1 MKKSLLSESSF
12 VRAIGIE
19 PTCLAAP
26 DPKSGASASF
36 ATPALKWSFIFSMA
50 ALQIQGGDANV
61 RAFDEKI
68 KNTCFCVN
76 SFKMETVAAIPKY
89 NLSEDQEKKLILR
102 EYRALLRSM
111 KPKLKPGDKELVRM
125 AFEMA
130 ADAHKTMR
138 RKSGEP
144 YILHPLAVAR
154 ICVEEIGLGVR
165 STICSLLHD
174 TVEDT
179 DISLEDIERQ
189 FGNEIARIVD
199 GLTKIS
205 TVIDVNASQQA
216 ENFKKILLTL
226 TDDPRVI
233 LIKLA
238 DRLHNMRTLESMKR
252 EKQLKIASETVYVY
266 APLAHRMGLYTIKTE
281 MEDLAMKYMEPDTYK
296 EIARKLSETRR
307 ERTRYINEF
316 IRPIREKMEKAEFNF
331 EIYGRPKSIHSIWNK
346 MKKKGVSFEEVYDL
360 FAIRVILNSP
370 PEREKEDCWKVYSM
384 ITDEYTPSP
393 ERLRDWL
400 SNPKSNGYEAL
411 HTTVMG
417 PQGKWVEV
425 QIRTKRMNEIAEK
438 GLAAHWKYKEGT
450 ADESRFDKWFHQIRE
465 ALQSQ
470 DADTVDFLQDFKT
483 SFLAEEIYVYTPKG
497 DVKMLPVGSTAL
509 DFAFAI
515 HSAVGARCIGAK
527 VNHKL
532 VPLSHKLRSGDQIEI
547 ITSNKQKPSEDWL
560 NIVVTAKAKS
570 KIKDALKEEK
580 RKIAEDGKYFV
591 QRKLEAI
598 GAAYQQHNIDILT
611 EFYKQP
617 STLDFFYQVA
627 TKSIDLKELKDF
639 HILGDKLEAP
649 KPQRPHIEIKT
660 DQQLHT
666 DFNKKDAELII
677 FGESSDRI
685 LYNLANCC
693 KPIPGD
699 DVFGFVTTGKGLTI
713 HRTNCPNAS
722 KLLANYGHRV
732 VKTKW
737 AKNKEISFLT
747 GLNIIGLDDV
757 GVVHKI
763 TNLISGEMKINIG
776 ALSIEAKE
784 GIFRGSFKVFVHDKE
799 ELDELVHRLKSL
811 SGIHAVERFDA
822 ELV

>member
-1 MKKSLLSESSF
+1 
-12 VRAIGIE
+12 
-19 PTCLAAP
+19 
-26 DPKSGASASF
+26 
-36 ATPALKWSFIFSMA
+36 
-50 ALQIQGGDANV
+50 
-61 RAFDEKI
+61 
-68 KNTCFCVN
+68 
-76 SFKMETVAAIPKY
+76 METVAAIPKY
-89 NLSEDQEKKLILR
+89 NLSEEQEKKLILR
-102 EYRALLRSM
+102 EYRALLRCL
-111 KPKLKPGDKELVRM
+111 KPKLKPGDKELVRI

-165 STICSLLHD
+165 STICALLHD

-179 DISLEDIERQ
+179 DITLNDIERQ
-189 FGNEIARIVD
+189 FGSEIARIVD
-199 GLTKIS
+199 GLTKIAN
-205 TVIDVNASQQA
+205 VIDVNASQQA

-233 LIKLA
+233 LIKLS

-266 APLAHRMGLYTIKTE
+266 APLAHRMGLYTVKTE

-296 EIARKLSETRR
+296 EIARKLSETKR

-316 IRPIREKMEKAEFNF
+316 IRPLRDKMEKAEFNF

-346 MKKKGVSFEEVYDL
+346 MKKKSVSFEEVYDL

-370 PEREKEDCWKVYSM
+370 ADREKEDCWKVYSM

-438 GLAAHWKYKEGT
+438 GLAAHWKYKEGAT
-450 ADESRFDKWFHQIRE
+450 DESRFDKWFHQIRE
-465 ALQSQ
+465 VLQTQ
-470 DADTVDFLQDFKT
+470 DADSVDFLQDFKT

-497 DVKMLPVGSTAL
+497 DVKMLPVGSTSL

-532 VPLSHKLRSGDQIEI
+532 VPLSHKLRSGDQVEI
-547 ITSNKQKPSEDWL
+547 ITSNKQKPTEDWL
-560 NIVVTAKAKS
+560 NFVVTAKAKT

-580 RKIAEDGKYFV
+580 RKIAEDGKYQV
-591 QRKLEAI
+591 QRKLEAM
-598 GAAYQQHNIDILT
+598 GAGYHPHNIDVLAD
-611 EFYKQP
+611 FYKQQ
-617 STLDFFYQVA
+617 SSLDFFYQVA
-627 TKSIDLKELKDF
+627 TKGIDLKELKDF
-639 HILGDKLEAP
+639 QVLGDKLEAP
-649 KPQRPHIEIKT
+649 KPVRPVTEMKT
-660 DQQLHT
+660 DGVHHDLP
-666 DFNKKDAELII
+666 KKDAELII
-677 FGESSDRI
+677 FGESSDRVM
-685 LYNLANCC
+685 YHLANCC

-747 GLNIIGLDDV
+747 GLNIIGIDDV
-757 GVVHKI
+757 GVVNKI
-763 TNLISGEMKINIG
+763 TNLISGEMRINIS
-776 ALSIEAKE
+776 ALSIEANE
-784 GIFRGSFKVFVHDKE
+784 GVFKGSIKVFVHDKE
-799 ELDELVHRLKSL
+799 ELDELVHRLKNL
-811 SGIHAVERFDA
+811 KGIHAVERFDA
-822 ELV
+822 EQS

>member
-1 MKKSLLSESSF
+1 
-12 VRAIGIE
+12 
-19 PTCLAAP
+19 
-26 DPKSGASASF
+26 
-36 ATPALKWSFIFSMA
+36 
-50 ALQIQGGDANV
+50 
-61 RAFDEKI
+61 
-68 KNTCFCVN
+68 
-76 SFKMETVAAIPKY
+76 METIAQTPRY
-89 NLSEDQEKKLILR
+89 NLNEEQERKLILR
-102 EYRALLRSM
+102 EYRSLLRSL
-111 KPKLKPGDKELVRM
+111 KVKLKPGDKKLLRT

-130 ADAHKTMR
+130 AEAHKTMR

-144 YILHPLAVAR
+144 YILHPLAVAK

-165 STICSLLHD
+165 SSICSLLHD

-179 DISLEDIERQ
+179 DISLEDVERE
-189 FGNEIARIVD
+189 FGQEIARIVD

-205 TVIDVNASQQA
+205 NVIDINASQQA

-266 APLAHRMGLYTIKTE
+266 APLAHRMGLYSIKTE
-281 MEDLAMKYMEPDTYK
+281 MEDLAMKYMEPDVYRD
-296 EIARKLSETRR
+296 IAKKLAETKR
-307 ERTRYINEF
+307 ERSKYINEF
-316 IRPIREKMEKAEFNF
+316 IRPIREKLERSQFNF

-346 MKKKGVSFEEVYDL
+346 MKKKAVDFEEVYDL
-360 FAIRVILNSP
+360 FAIRVILDSP
-370 PEREKEDCWKVYSM
+370 SEREKEDCWKVYSM

-438 GLAAHWKYKEGT
+438 GLAAHWKYKEGA
-450 ADESRFDKWFHQIRE
+450 ADESRFDKWFQQIRE
-465 ALQSQ
+465 VISGQETDSI
-470 DADTVDFLQDFKT
+470 DFLQDFKT

-515 HSAVGARCIGAK
+515 HSAVGSKTIGAK

-532 VPLSHKLRSGDQIEI
+532 VPISHKLRSGDQVEI

-560 NIVVTAKAKS
+560 SFVVTAKARGR
-570 KIKDALKEEK
+570 IKDALKEEK
-580 RKIAEDGKYFV
+580 RKTADEGKYTV
-591 QRKLEAI
+591 QRKLEGM
-598 GAAYQQHNIDILT
+598 GAALNAHNIEQLVHW
-611 EFYKQP
+611 FKLP
-617 STLDFFYQVA
+617 SQLDLFYQVA
-627 TKSIDLKELKDF
+627 VKNVDLKDLKEFKVV
-639 HILGDKLEAP
+639 GDN
-649 KPQRPHIEIKT
+649 IEIPRPAKT
-660 DQQLHT
+660 VQEFKQE
-666 DFNKKDAELII
+666 FSPQNNINKKDAELII
-677 FGESSDRI
+677 FGESSDKI
-685 LYNLANCC
+685 VYNLANCC

-713 HRTNCPNAS
+713 HRTNCPNAA

-747 GLNIIGLDDV
+747 GVRIIGMDDV
-757 GVVHKI
+757 GVIHKI
-763 TNLISGEMKINIG
+763 TNLISGELRINIS
-776 ALSIEAKE
+776 ALSVEAKE
-784 GIFRGSFKVFVHDKE
+784 GLFEGNIKVFVHDKE
-799 ELDELVHRLKSL
+799 ELDELVSRLKQL
-811 SGIHAVERFDA
+811 PGIESVERFDTEDVVNA
-822 ELV
+822 

>member
-1 MKKSLLSESSF
+1 
-12 VRAIGIE
+12 
-19 PTCLAAP
+19 
-26 DPKSGASASF
+26 
-36 ATPALKWSFIFSMA
+36 
-50 ALQIQGGDANV
+50 
-61 RAFDEKI
+61 
-68 KNTCFCVN
+68 
-76 SFKMETVAAIPKY
+76 METVAQMPKY
-89 NLSEDQEKKLILR
+89 NLNEEQEKKLILR
-102 EYRALLRSM
+102 EYRSLLRSL
-111 KPKLKPGDKELVRM
+111 KSKLKPGDRKNIRL
-125 AFEMA
+125 AFEIA

-179 DISLEDIERQ
+179 DVSLEDVERD

-205 TVIDVNASQQA
+205 NVIDVNASKQA

-238 DRLHNMRTLESMKR
+238 DRLHNMRTLDSMKR
-252 EKQLKIASETVYVY
+252 DKQLKIASETVYVY
-266 APLAHRMGLYTIKTE
+266 APLAHRMGLYNIKTE
-281 MEDLAMKYMEPDTYK
+281 MEDLAMKYLEPETYK
-296 EIARKLSETRR
+296 EIAQKLAETKR
-307 ERTRYINEF
+307 ERTKFINEF
-316 IRPIREKMEKAEFNF
+316 IKPLNEKLEKTGFDFA
-331 EIYGRPKSIHSIWNK
+331 IYGRPKSIHSIWTK
-346 MKKKGVSFEEVYDL
+346 MKKKGVVFEEVYDL

-370 PEREKEDCWKVYSM
+370 AEREKEDCWKVYSL
-384 ITDEYTPSP
+384 ITDEYIASP

-417 PQGKWVEV
+417 PEGRWVEV

-438 GLAAHWKYKEGT
+438 GLAAHWKYKEGG
-450 ADESRFDKWFHQIRE
+450 ADESRFDKWFQQIRE
-465 ALQSQ
+465 VISTEGT
-470 DADTVDFLQDFKT
+470 DGIDFLQDFKT

-509 DFAFAI
+509 DFAFTI
-515 HSAVGARCIGAK
+515 HSAIGGKCIGAK

-532 VPLSHKLRSGDQIEI
+532 VPISHKLRSGDQVEI

-560 NIVVTAKAKS
+560 TFVVTAKAKT

-580 RKIAEDGKYFV
+580 RKVAEDGKYAL
-591 QRKLEAI
+591 QKKLEGM
-598 GAAYQQHNIDILT
+598 GAAFAQHNIEELMNW
-611 EFYKQP
+611 YKLSSP
-617 STLDFFYQVA
+617 LDLFYQIAV
-627 TKSIDLKELKDF
+627 KNIDLKDLKEF
-639 HILGDKLEAP
+639 KVVHGDKLEAP
-649 KPQRPHIEIKT
+649 KPVKLTELKPET
-660 DQQLHT
+660 VPTLA
-666 DFNKKDAELII
+666 KKDTELII
-677 FGESSDRI
+677 FGESSDKI
-685 LYNLANCC
+685 VYNLANCC

-713 HRTNCPNAS
+713 HRTNCPNAA
-722 KLLANYGHRV
+722 KLLSNYGHRV

-747 GLNIIGLDDV
+747 GLRIIGLDDV
-757 GVVHKI
+757 GVVNKI
-763 TNLISGEMKINIG
+763 TNLISGELKINI
-776 ALSIEAKE
+776 AAITIEAKE
-784 GIFRGSFKVFVHDKE
+784 GLFEGNMKVYVHDKE
-799 ELDELVHRLKSL
+799 ELEELVSKLKSL
-811 SGIHAVERFDA
+811 PGIHSVDRFDT
-822 ELV
+822 ETV

>member
-1 MKKSLLSESSF
+1 
-12 VRAIGIE
+12 
-19 PTCLAAP
+19 
-26 DPKSGASASF
+26 
-36 ATPALKWSFIFSMA
+36 
-50 ALQIQGGDANV
+50 
-61 RAFDEKI
+61 
-68 KNTCFCVN
+68 
-76 SFKMETVAAIPKY
+76 METVAAIPKY
-89 NLSEDQEKKLILR
+89 NLTEEQEKKLILR
-102 EYRALLRSM
+102 EYRALLRAL
-111 KPKLKPGDKELVRM
+111 KPKLKPGDKELVRL
-125 AFEMA
+125 AFEMSA
-130 ADAHKTMR
+130 EAHKTMR

-144 YILHPLAVAR
+144 YILHPLAVSR

-165 STICSLLHD
+165 STICALLHD

-179 DISLEDIERQ
+179 DLTLDDVERN
-189 FGNEIARIVD
+189 FGSEIARIVD
-199 GLTKIS
+199 GLTKIAN
-205 TVIDVNASQQA
+205 VIDVNASQQA

-233 LIKLA
+233 LIKLS

-252 EKQLKIASETVYVY
+252 EKQLKISSETVYIY
-266 APLAHRMGLYTIKTE
+266 APLAHRMGLYNIKTE

-296 EIARKLSETRR
+296 EIAKKLSETRR

-316 IRPIREKMEKAEFNF
+316 IRPLRDKMEKAEFNF

-450 ADESRFDKWFHQIRE
+450 SDESRFDKWFHQIRE
-465 ALQSQ
+465 VLANQ
-470 DADTVDFLQDFKT
+470 DTDSVDFLQDFKT

-497 DVKMLPVGSTAL
+497 DVKMLPVGSTSL

-547 ITSNKQKPSEDWL
+547 ITSNKQKPNEDWL
-560 NIVVTAKAKS
+560 NFVVTAKAKS

-580 RKIAEDGKYFV
+580 RKIAEDGKYLL
-591 QRKLEAI
+591 QRKLENM
-598 GAAYQQHNIDILT
+598 GAGYHSHNIDILT

-617 STLDFFYQVA
+617 SNLDFFYQVA
-627 TKSIDLKELKDF
+627 THGIDLKELKEF
-639 HILGDKLEAP
+639 NVLGDKLEPP
-649 KPQRPHIEIKT
+649 KPQRPLVDIKAESGSHEL
-660 DQQLHT
+660 Q
-666 DFNKKDAELII
+666 KKDAELII

-685 LYNLANCC
+685 MYNLANCC

-713 HRTNCPNAS
+713 HRTTCPNAS

-747 GLNIIGLDDV
+747 GLNIIGIDDV
-757 GVVHKI
+757 GVVNKI
-763 TNLISGEMKINIG
+763 TNLISGEMKINIS

-784 GIFRGSFKVFVHDKE
+784 GVFRGSIKVFVHDKE
-799 ELDELVHRLKSL
+799 ELDELVKRLKQL
-811 SGIHAVERFDA
+811 SGIHSIERFDTEA
-822 ELV
+822 S